1 MCNSRPFPGRL
12 IRFQPIEYQYVSIQT
27 YLALDVPSHCSSDTS
42 IHLIEGARAER
53 SREREMPK
61 IRTAEVEQEPVGIVI
76 SQGSRAEQTPRLV
89 AYVWGPA
96 PTDSEPAGEMVAA

>member
-1 MCNSRPFPGRL
+1 MHD
-12 IRFQPIEYQYVSIQT
+12 VSDEM
-27 YLALDVPSHCSSDTS
+27 YLAPHVLSHCSNDTS
-42 IHLIEGARAER
+42 THLIEGARRER

-61 IRTAEVEQEPVGIVI
+61 IRQVEVEQEPVGIVI

-96 PTDSEPAGEMVAA
+96 PEAEPSGEMVAA